1 MKKYDEAVKYLYGIP
16 RFVAKTT
23 PENTKNILKLI
34 GNPEKGLR
42 IFHVA
47 GSNGKGSVCAFID
60 SVLREAGFH
69 VGLFTSP
76 HLIKPNERIKIDGMN
91 ISDEVFL
98 SAFNKVYEAIHVHKE
113 EKIIHPSFFEFI
125 FLMSL
130 LVFKESN
137 LKYVILEVGLG
148 GRLDTTN
155 VIEGQ
160 LVSVITS
167 LSLEHTEI
175 LGDTIEQI
183 AMEKAGIIKDKVPVI
198 YDAADKRA
206 AAVIEEEAEKHGCS
220 VCQITKKNIKLIKK
234 NNYSVDFSL
243 NCMYYDNACFTVSF
257 PALYQT
263 VNAALAICAIAAAGN
278 IDKAFKSVTLENI
291 KNGIRNTRWAGR
303 MEHISLPFTQGDIYL
318 DGAHNVS
325 GIERL
330 METVADAGHKGD
342 VCLLFGVVKEKA
354 YDHMIKLLLEGAVW
368 KHIYVAG
375 LDTKRT
381 ADQETIAGIFK
392 NEGASG
398 VTVYNSAAEAFKA
411 AIKTM
416 KQGDCLYVAGS
427 LYLIGEIKG
436 YIEKLNN

>member
-16 RFVAKTT
+16 KFVGKTT
-23 PENTKNILKLI
+23 PQNTRNILKLM

-91 ISDEVFL
+91 VSDEVFL
-98 SAFNKVYEAIHVHKE
+98 SAFNRVYEAIHSQEGKT
-113 EKIIHPSFFEFI
+113 IIHPSFFEFI
-125 FLMSL
+125 FLMAL
-130 LVFKESN
+130 LVFKEYN

-155 VIEGQ
+155 VITGQ
-160 LVSVITS
+160 IVSVITS

-183 AMEKAGIIKDKVPVI
+183 AMEKAGIIKDNVPVI
-198 YDAADKRA
+198 YDGTDVRA
-206 AAVIEEEAEKHGCS
+206 SAIIEDTAKKHGSKACS
-220 VCQITKKNIKLIKK
+220 VKEENINLIKK

-257 PALYQT
+257 PAPYQT
-263 VNAALAICAIAAAGN
+263 MNAALAICAIAAAA
-278 IDKAFKSVTLENI
+278 KAEKEFEGITQEHIRKGI
-291 KNGIRNTRWAGR
+291 KNARWEGR
-303 MEHISLPFTQGDIYL
+303 MEHVRLPQIEGDIYL

-325 GIERL
+325 GIERFV
-330 METVADAGHKGD
+330 ETAGAAGHKGD
-342 VCLLFGVVKEKA
+342 VYLVFGVVKEKA
-354 YDHMIKLLLEGAVW
+354 YRSMIKLLLDKVAW
-368 KHIYVAG
+368 RHIYVAG
-375 LDTKRT
+375 LSTDRA
-381 ADQETIAGIFK
+381 ADKETIVRIFK
-392 NEGASG
+392 DEGALS
-398 VTVYNSAAEAFKA
+398 VTSYNSAVEAFEAALSSLKA
-411 AIKTM
+411 
-416 KQGDCLYVAGS
+416 GDSLYAAGS

-436 YIEKLNN
+436 YIEKYKN

>member
-1 MKKYDEAVKYLYGIP
+1 MKKYDEAVKYLYEIP
-16 RFVAKTT
+16 RFAAKTT
-23 PENTKNILKLI
+23 PQNTKNILKLI

-91 ISDEVFL
+91 VSDEVFL
-98 SAFNKVYEAIHVHKE
+98 SAFNKVYEAIHMHEE
-113 EKIIHPSFFEFI
+113 EKIVHPSFFEFI

-130 LVFKESN
+130 IIFKKN
-137 LKYVILEVGLG
+137 KLKYVILEVGLG
-148 GRLDTTN
+148 GKLDTTN

-198 YDAADKRA
+198 YDATDKKA
-206 AAVIEEEAEKHGCS
+206 AAVIEEVARKYDCS
-220 VCQITKKNIKLIKK
+220 TCPITEKNINLIKK

-243 NCMYYDNACFTVSF
+243 NCMYYDNACFTVNF

-263 VNAALAICAIAAAGN
+263 VNASLAICAIAAAGN
-278 IDKAFKSVTLENI
+278 YDKAFKTITFENI
-291 KNGIRNTRWAGR
+291 SKGIRNTRWAGR
-303 MEHISLPFTQGDIYL
+303 MEHISIPCIQGDIYL

-325 GIERL
+325 GIEKF
-330 METVADAGHKGD
+330 METVKASECEGD
-342 VCLLFGVVKEKA
+342 IYLLFGVVKEKA
-354 YDHMIKLLLEGAVW
+354 YGHMIKLLSNGTVW
-368 KHIYVAG
+368 KHIYVTG

-381 ADQETIAGIFK
+381 TDKETIIDIFK
-392 NEGASG
+392 NEGVLC
-398 VTVYNSAAEAFKA
+398 VTGYNSAVEAFKTV
-411 AIKTM
+411 ISTM
-416 KQGDCLYVAGS
+416 NHGDSLYVAGS

-436 YIEKLNN
+436 YIDKLNN